1 MGPAGDPVGAGR
13 GARGLQGS
21 GTGDGGLKKK
31 MRSPRQNP
39 APSIPLPKTTSRT
52 AGPPGA
58 FLRGAWLT
66 PPLTGYLK
74 DSNAGVRGSQKKRP
88 SHRQVTN
95 SIAGRNRRRLLV
107 NVESRRSLQTS
118 AARARLRSSEGGRPP
133 AGRLLAGS
141 LNQNPICL
149 YFLFSAGS
157 PRGCS
162 FDDQV
167 EWLCAYTCA

>member
-1 MGPAGDPVGAGR
+1 
-13 GARGLQGS
+13 
-21 GTGDGGLKKK
+21 

-39 APSIPLPKTTSRT
+39 APSIPPPKTTSRT

-58 FLRGAWLT
+58 SLWGAWLT
-66 PPLTGYLK
+66 PPPLLTGYLK
-74 DSNAGVRGSQKKRP
+74 ESKAGVRGSQKKRP
-88 SHRQVTN
+88 SHRQVPN
-95 SIAGRNRRRLLV
+95 SIAERNQRRLLV

-118 AARARLRSSEGGRPP
+118 AARARLRSSEGSRPP

-157 PRGCS
+157 PCGCS

-167 EWLCAYTCA
+167 AWLCACVCVRA